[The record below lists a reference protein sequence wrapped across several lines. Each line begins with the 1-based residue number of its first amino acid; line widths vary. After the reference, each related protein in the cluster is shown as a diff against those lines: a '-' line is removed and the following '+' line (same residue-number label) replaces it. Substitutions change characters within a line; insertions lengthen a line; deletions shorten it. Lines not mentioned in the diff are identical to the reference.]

1 MLPRRQVLAV
11 ALSLVVVGSL
21 IPGGAVA
28 LGDATDT
35 PHGPAHIG
43 LSEPRNADSTIDPGG
58 ESTDRTP
65 SQELA
70 KEFSARPTPA
80 SLQTDDISGSLS
92 QTAYAITRGDSV
104 EITFS
109 HSGPATLT
117 VGGEDTGYKL
127 EVNVSGSGS
136 STVTIHTYNSTSG
149 NPNDYVDG
157 GTPTLVYPTGGLEK
171 SLVPSVYLLNL
182 TVQGQTED
190 LGRLVIQER
199 PRATMQSH
207 VAPGSLDTN
216 EASFSDVKG
225 EATPGS
231 TIAKGDYAIIEVNA
245 TGLGAAIDPDDLDG
259 DGGANGIEVYVED
272 LESPPN
278 SDGDSFMASGKGTV
292 TSFWDADSDTLLLAW
307 DTRNVDLIGGSR
319 TYNVTFRIVAENN
332 NLLLEDSLEANTT
345 VTVVK
350 QRLNMDVDDG
360 QLTVYPWESDVV
372 TVAGSTTLAPGTT
385 FEVRARAFEP
395 RPFLKKVETTV
406 TENRT
411 FSADLDFAGEAR
423 GIEFPVWV
431 HGHRDLGEY
440 SIHLRETNATFDF
453 ANQTA
458 PNGSTAWVHNVSL
471 SVGGHLVLEDLNG
484 TVRGVAGPIGE
495 SPVAAQ
501 NVTLDPPLNRSAY
514 LTATAYMDWN
524 QNGSFEPETDRI
536 YATNGTNATQ
546 RSVVFVPET
555 GEPRAPSAVNNST
568 TGNTTTVNT
577 TTGNTTTMMNASTA
591 TTLSV
596 QAQDPL
602 TPGESAGNASLSL
615 ALPVASLLAAAL
627 LLRRRRQP

>member
-1 MLPRRQVLAV
+1 M
-11 ALSLVVVGSL
+11 
-21 IPGGAVA
+21 A
-28 LGDATDT
+28 LGDTT
-35 PHGPAHIG
+35 GLPAQPFQAG
-43 LSEPRNADSTIDPGG
+43 LTEEGNADSTIESAG
-58 ESTDRTP
+58 ESADRGLH
-65 SQELA
+65 QELGA
-70 KEFSARPTPA
+70 GRVPARLASA
-80 SLQTDDISGSLS
+80 SLQTDDISGSLT
-92 QTAYAITRGDSV
+92 QTAYAVTRGDSV

-117 VGGEDTGYKL
+117 IGGEDTGYKL
-127 EVNVSGSGS
+127 AVNVSGSGT

-149 NPNDYVDG
+149 NPDDYVEG

-199 PRATMQSH
+199 PRATMQPL
-207 VAPGSLDTN
+207 VAPASLDVN
-216 EASFSDVKG
+216 EGSFSDVQG
-225 EATPGS
+225 ASTPGS
-231 TIAKGDYAIIEVNA
+231 TVAKGDYAVIEVNA
-245 TGLGAAIDPDDLDG
+245 TGLGAAIDKDDLDG
-259 DGGANGIEVYVED
+259 SSTANGIEVYVED

-278 SDGDSFMASGKGTV
+278 SDGDSFMASAKGTV
-292 TSFWDADSDTLLLAW
+292 TPFWDEDSDTLLLAW
-307 DTRNVDLIGGSR
+307 DTRDVDLIGGSR

-350 QRLNMDVDDG
+350 QRLNMAVDEG

-372 TVAGSTTLAPGTT
+372 TVAGSTTFAPGTT

-406 TENRT
+406 SDNRT
-411 FSADLDFAGEAR
+411 FSAELDFEGEAR

-440 SIHLRETNATFDF
+440 SIHLRDSNATFDF

-471 SVGGHLVLEDLNG
+471 SVGGHLVIEDLNG

-495 SPVAAQ
+495 SPVKAQ
-501 NVTLDPPLNRSAY
+501 NVTLDPSLNRSAY

-524 QNGSFEPETDRI
+524 QNGSFEAETDRV

-546 RSVVFVPET
+546 RAVVFVPET
-555 GEPRAPSAVNNST
+555 GEPRSPSSINNST
-568 TGNTTTVNT
+568 PTGNTTTVNT
-577 TTGNTTTMMNASTA
+577 TTGNTTTMMNTSTA

-615 ALPVASLLAAAL
+615 ALPVVSLLAAAL